1 MLCSRRKRNRMG
13 LRDFDALQT
22 KHFDIVVVGGGIYGA
37 TMAWEAASRGLSVVL
52 FEKQDFAHATSAN
65 SLKIIHGGI
74 RYLQQLDLKRLRESV
89 RERRTLLRIA
99 PHLVSPIKC
108 LFPTQNTLT
117 ENRVTVE
124 AAFQLYNY
132 LSWDRNQEIDP
143 ARHIPCAGTMNRKK
157 MRKIA
162 PTLEKLDCT
171 GAGYWYDAQAH
182 NTERL
187 VLSFVCSAIAE
198 GASAFNYAP
207 VKKLLKDDAK
217 IKGVVV
223 CDGLSNKAYEIQ
235 ADAVIDCTGPWSK
248 WHSETNDK
256 IEKPI
261 FAKAVN
267 FVVKKSFFPCAL
279 ALKTRHQDANISSN
293 RQLFIVPWR
302 AQTLIGTWYF
312 LAREGAGHVSV
323 TEQELHE
330 CLDQANS
337 VLPGMKIDRDD
348 LTAVHAGLLPAEA
361 ENHTTEPS
369 LKNKAHIVDASKQG
383 GPLGLFLVQGIKF
396 TTARAVAESTID
408 LVCHR
413 LGKSV
418 KKSET
423 ASRPLYGGKLGQVVP
438 YYQAKKGQ
446 YSDRLE
452 EKTIVRL
459 IDNYGTNID
468 VIMAYI
474 EQDASL
480 GQQVPGTKEVLIA
493 ELVFVLEHEM
503 LVTLSDLLLRRIDL
517 GALAMPSQKTITFC
531 ARFLKKCLHWDEE
544 TQCENINALIASYRP
559 LHQSTH

>member
-1 MLCSRRKRNRMG
+1 MS
-13 LRDFDALQT
+13 LRDFAALQT
-22 KHFDIVVVGGGIYGA
+22 KRFDIVVVGGGIYGA
-37 TMAWEAASRGLSVVL
+37 TMTWEAASRGLSVAL

-89 RERRTLLRIA
+89 RERQTLLRIA
-99 PHLVSPIKC
+99 PHLVTPIKC

-143 ARHIPCAGTMNRKK
+143 IQQIPCAGTMNRKK
-157 MRKIA
+157 MQEIVPA
-162 PTLEKLDCT
+162 LEKLDCT

-187 VLSFVCSAIAE
+187 VLSFVCSALAE

-207 VKKLLKDDAK
+207 VKTLLKEDASVR
-217 IKGVVV
+217 GVVV
-223 CDGLSNKAYEIQ
+223 CDGLNNKSYEIQ

-248 WHSETNDK
+248 WHSEINDN
-256 IEKPI
+256 IAKPI

-267 FVVKKSFFPCAL
+267 LVVKKSFFPCAL
-279 ALKTRHQDANISSN
+279 ALKTRHQGANDSSS

-302 AQTLIGTWYF
+302 GQTLVGTWYF
-312 LAREGAGHVSV
+312 PAREGAAHMTV
-323 TEQELHE
+323 TEQELHG
-330 CLDQANS
+330 CLEQANS

-348 LTAVHAGLLPAEA
+348 LTTIHTGLLPAEA
-361 ENHTTEPS
+361 KNHTTEPS

-383 GPLGLFLVQGIKF
+383 GPQGLFLVQGIKF
-396 TTARAVAESTID
+396 TTARAVAESTIN

-413 LGKSV
+413 LGKRV
-418 KKSET
+418 RKSET
-423 ASRPLYGGKLGQVVP
+423 ASLPLYGGKLGQVVP
-438 YYQAKKGQ
+438 YYQAKKAH

-452 EKTIVRL
+452 EKIITRL

-468 VIMAYI
+468 VILAYI
-474 EQDASL
+474 EQDATL
-480 GQQVPGTKEVLIA
+480 GQRVPGTSEVLIA
-493 ELVFVLEHEM
+493 ELVFILEHEM

-517 GALAMPSQKTITFC
+517 GALAMPSQKTIAFC
-531 ARFLKKCLHWDEE
+531 ARFLGKRLHWDEE
-544 TQCENINALIASYRP
+544 TQLENINALIASYRP

>member
-1 MLCSRRKRNRMG
+1 MS
-13 LRDFDALQT
+13 LRDFAALQT

-52 FEKQDFAHATSAN
+52 FEKQDFGHATSAN

-74 RYLQQLDLKRLRESV
+74 RYLQQLNLNRLRESV

-99 PHLVSPIKC
+99 PHLVAPIQC

-124 AAFQLYNY
+124 AAFQLYNC

-143 ARHIPCAGTMNRKK
+143 VRHIPCAGTMNRKK
-157 MRKIA
+157 MREILPA
-162 PTLEKLDCT
+162 LEKLDCT

-198 GASAFNYAP
+198 GASALNYAP
-207 VKKLLKDDAK
+207 VKTLLKEDAK
-217 IKGVVV
+217 VKGVVV
-223 CDGLSNKAYEIQ
+223 CDGLSNKSYEIQ
-235 ADAVIDCTGPWSK
+235 TDAVIDCTGPWSK
-248 WHSETNDK
+248 WHSEINDN
-256 IEKPI
+256 IAKPI

-267 FVVKKSFFPCAL
+267 LVVKKSFFPCAL
-279 ALKTRHQDANISSN
+279 ALKTRPQGTNISSS

-302 AQTLIGTWYF
+302 GQTLVGTWYF
-312 LAREGAGHVSV
+312 SAREGAAHMTV
-323 TEQELHE
+323 TEQELDE
-330 CLDQANS
+330 CLEQANS
-337 VLPGMKIDRDD
+337 VLPGMKVDRGDI
-348 LTAVHAGLLPAEA
+348 TAVHAGLLPAEA

-383 GPLGLFLVQGIKF
+383 GPRGLFLVQGIKF
-396 TTARAVAESTID
+396 TTARAVAESTIN

-413 LGKSV
+413 QEKRV

-423 ASRPLYGGKLGQVVP
+423 ASLPLYGGKLGQVAP
-438 YYQAKKGQ
+438 YYQAKKDH
-446 YSDRLE
+446 YSDRLG
-452 EKTIVRL
+452 EKTITRL

-468 VIMAYI
+468 VILTYI

-480 GQQVPGTKEVLIA
+480 GQRVPGTSEVLIA
-493 ELVFVLEHEM
+493 ELVFILEHEM

-517 GALAMPSQKTITFC
+517 GALAMPSQKTIAFC
-531 ARFLKKCLHWDEE
+531 ARFLGKRLHWNEE
-544 TQCENINALIASYRP
+544 TQLENINALIASYRP

>member
-1 MLCSRRKRNRMG
+1 MG

-37 TMAWEAASRGLSVVL
+37 TMVWEAASRGLSVAL
-52 FEKQDFAHATSAN
+52 FEKQDFGHATSAN
-65 SLKIIHGGI
+65 SLKMIHGGI

-89 RERRTLLRIA
+89 RERRSLLRIA
-99 PHLVSPIKC
+99 PHLVTPIKC

-124 AAFQLYNY
+124 AAFQLYNC

-143 ARHIPCAGTMNRKK
+143 GRHIPCAGTINRKK
-157 MRKIA
+157 MREIIPALK
-162 PTLEKLDCT
+162 KLHCS

-187 VLSFVCSAIAE
+187 ILSFVCSARSE
-198 GASAFNYAP
+198 GASVFNYAP
-207 VKKLLKDDAK
+207 VKTLLKKDAK
-217 IKGVVV
+217 VKGVVV
-223 CDGLSNKAYEIQ
+223 CDGLSNKSYEIQ
-235 ADAVIDCTGPWSK
+235 TDSVIDCTGPWSK
-248 WHSETNDK
+248 WHSEINDK
-256 IEKPI
+256 IAKPV

-267 FVVKKSFFPCAL
+267 LLVKKSFFPCAV
-279 ALKTRHQDANISSN
+279 ALKTRHKSENASSS
-293 RQLFIVPWR
+293 RQLFIAPWKN
-302 AQTLIGTWYF
+302 QSLIGTWYF
-312 LAREGAGHVSV
+312 PPGDSAEHVSS
-323 TEQELHE
+323 TERELDE
-330 CLDQANS
+330 CLQQANS
-337 VLPGMKIDRDD
+337 LLPGMKIDRGDI
-348 LTAVHAGLLPAEA
+348 TAVQAGLLPAEV
-361 ENHTTEPS
+361 ENHTAEPR

-383 GPLGLFLVQGIKF
+383 GPQGLFLVQGIKF

-408 LVCHR
+408 LVSHR
-413 LGKSV
+413 QGKRV

-423 ASRPLYGGKLGQVVP
+423 DSRPLYGGKLGQVAP
-438 YYQAKKGQ
+438 YYQSKKKH

-452 EKTIVRL
+452 EKKITHL

-480 GQQVPGTKEVLIA
+480 GQWVPGTTEVLIA

-517 GALAMPSQKTITFC
+517 GALAMPSQKTIVFC
-531 ARFLKKCLHWDEE
+531 ADFLGKRLHWDEDR
-544 TQCENINALIASYRP
+544 QLENINTLIASYQS